1 VIIQAFQVFDQ
12 LIIQVIQVIQVI
24 RRSVAVSDRWSRHV
38 VVDGNW
44 RRLWMDMRYWW
55 KKARVLVR
63 GGHLFE
69 IN

>member
-1 VIIQAFQVFDQ
+1 MIIQAFQVFDQ

-44 RRLWMDMRYWW
+44 RRLRG
-55 KKARVLVR
+55 KKCKNMEKKLVKV
-63 GGHLFE
+63 
-69 IN
+69 